1 MQLLYKEQLLIGNN
15 YQSHLKGKF
24 VNNMVE
30 AFKTYLLSLQYTLS
44 FKCDA
49 LIEIVTSDSIY
60 RDAIVSRDNNPY
72 INFQTGYVPI
82 PSHNY
87 IETQFCWC

>member
-1 MQLLYKEQLLIGNN
+1 MLLLYKEQLLIGNN

-24 VNNMVE
+24 VNSMVE

-44 FKCDA
+44 FKCHA
-49 LIEIVTSDSIY
+49 LIESFTSDSIY

-72 INFQTGYVPI
+72 INFQTGSVPI
-82 PSHNY
+82 PNHNY
-87 IETQFCWC
+87 IETQFFWC

>member
-30 AFKTYLLSLQYTLS
+30 AFKTSLLSLQYTLS

-60 RDAIVSRDNNPY
+60 RDVIVSRDNNPY
-72 INFQTGYVPI
+72 INFQTGSAHI
-82 PSHNY
+82 PNHNY